1 MSINISCKEIIYLI
15 FFSRIKYD
23 SLNHACHERLN
34 IKYIVIVYFNP
45 IVLFYFY
52 ETLIILC
59 IFFYVFLLFIKLL
72 IIFKYPQIL

>member
-45 IVLFYFY
+45 IVLPFYFY

-59 IFFYVFLLFIKLL
+59 IFFLCVSL
-72 IIFKYPQIL
+72 IYQITYYI